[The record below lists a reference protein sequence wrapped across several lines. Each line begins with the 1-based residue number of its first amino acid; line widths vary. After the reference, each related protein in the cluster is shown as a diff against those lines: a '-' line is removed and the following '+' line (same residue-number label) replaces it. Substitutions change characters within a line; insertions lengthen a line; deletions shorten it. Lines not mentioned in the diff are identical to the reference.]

1 MSDIR
6 PFRGYRPRPDAV
18 RYIASPPYDVL
29 SSEEARRMAQDNPLS
44 FLRVV
49 KAEIDFE
56 PGTDLYSDEIY
67 ERSAANMA
75 SLIADGDLVHEAA
88 DAFYV
93 YQLRMGDHVQ
103 RGLVCGASVQEY
115 EDGLIKKHEFTRR
128 EKEDDRARH
137 VETLM
142 ANAGPVLLTYRAD
155 AGVDALVGRICEGEP
170 VYDFTADDGIGHTV
184 WVVTRGDLVAR
195 LRNAFE
201 RVEALYVADG
211 HHRSASAFR
220 VRDHLRGDNP
230 GHTGDEPYNHFLAV
244 VFPDAQLRI
253 MAYNRVVRDLNGLTA
268 EGLLDA
274 LRERFEVEPADVPD
288 PSAPKQFGMFLGGRW
303 YRVTAKPGTF
313 PAGDPVR
320 SLDVAILQENLL
332 APVLGIDD
340 PRTDAR
346 IDFVGGIR
354 GAQELER
361 RCAEDMEVAFALYP
375 TGVDQLMAIADAG
388 EVMPPKS
395 TWFEPKL
402 RSGVVVRSL
411 RN

>member
-6 PFRGYRPRPDAV
+6 PFRGLRPHPDHVKA
-18 RYIASPPYDVL
+18 IASPPYDVL
-29 SSEEARRMAQDNPLS
+29 NSEEARRMAQDNPLS

-49 KAEIDFE
+49 KAEIDFD
-56 PGTDLYSDEIY
+56 PGVSLYGNEIY
-67 ERSAANMA
+67 EKSAANLQA
-75 SLIADGDLVHEAA
+75 LIAGGQLVHEDV

-93 YQLRMGDHVQ
+93 YQLTMGDHVQ
-103 RGLVCGASVQEY
+103 RGLVCGTSVQEY

-155 AGVDALVGRICEGEP
+155 VTIDGLVDGICAGAPI
-170 VYDFTADDGIGHTV
+170 YDFTADDGIGHAI

-195 LRNAFE
+195 LRSAFE
-201 RVEALYVADG
+201 GVEALYVADG

-220 VRDHLRGDNP
+220 VRNSLRAKNP
-230 GHTGDEPYNHFLAV
+230 AHTGAELYNHFLAV
-244 VFPDAQLRI
+244 VFPDTQLRI
-253 MAYNRVVRDLNGLTA
+253 MAYNRVVKDLNGLDKA
-268 EGLLDA
+268 DLLA
-274 LRERFEVEPADVPD
+274 AIGERFEVSPADIAD
-288 PSAPKQFGMFLGGRW
+288 PPAPKQFGMYLDGAW
-303 YRVTAKPGTF
+303 YRLTAKAGTYA
-313 PAGDPVR
+313 AGDPVK
-320 SLDVAILQENLL
+320 SLDVAILQDNLL
-332 APVLGIDD
+332 APVLGVED
-340 PRTDAR
+340 PRTDER

-354 GAQELER
+354 GTRELER

-411 RN
+411 ID